1 LFVFCQ
7 TDLTSR
13 PWCAIIIISDD
24 GNQQLLETKRILQV
38 GENCFY
44 LLILSLLVPIRSSYY
59 MP

>member
-38 GENCFY
+38 GENCFHT
-44 LLILSLLVPIRSSYY
+44 ITY
-59 MP
+59 MYMDT